1 MPPGHKRF
9 GIFLAPFHRPD
20 QNPTLALERDIELLQ
35 WLDTLGFDEAWIG
48 EHHSAGWET
57 IASPEIFIATV
68 AERTR
73 HIALGTG
80 VVSLPYHHPLMVANR
95 MVLLDHLTRGR
106 VMLGVG
112 PGALIS
118 DAYML
123 GIDPTRQ
130 REMMEESL
138 GIIMRLFSETEPFT
152 YESDWFQLHDAVLHL
167 RPYQRPHMPIA
178 VAGVQSPAGPQL
190 AGKYGVS
197 LLSISVPRQ
206 DFGVVT
212 LKEIWAIAEE
222 SAAEASQTMSR
233 DDWRLTVPVHL
244 ADSTEEALRDARMG
258 ASGWLLDYF
267 HQTLGNKVPD
277 CEPEAIIDTM
287 VANGTWIVGSPD
299 DCIQRIEKLEELSGG
314 FGGLLIQAAEWT
326 SREKMLHSY
335 ELLARY
341 VMPHFQGSL
350 VNLQRSQDWSSR
362 HTGELQE
369 MRRQAIERARLS
381 HQQRQ
386 ETASRR

>member
-20 QNPTLALERDIELLQ
+20 ENPTLALERDIELLQ

-57 IASPEIFIATV
+57 VASPEIFIATV

-80 VVSLPYHHPLMVANR
+80 VASLPYHHPLMVANR

-112 PGALIS
+112 PGALVS
-118 DAYML
+118 DAHML

-130 REMMEESL
+130 REMMDESL

-178 VAGVQSPAGPQL
+178 VAAIQSPAGPQL
-190 AGKYGVS
+190 AGKYGAGLLMGIMS
-197 LLSISVPRQ
+197 LPGQ
-206 DFGVVT
+206 EFGPIT

-222 SAAEASQTMSR
+222 SAAKAGRTVSR
-233 DDWRLTVPVHL
+233 DEWRLSIPVYL
-244 ADSTEEALRDARMG
+244 ADSTEEALRDARIG
-258 ASGWLLDYF
+258 ASRWVLEYF
-267 HQTLGNKVPD
+267 HQTLGNPAPD

-287 VANGTWIVGSPD
+287 VANGNWIVGSPD
-299 DCIQRIEKLEELSGG
+299 DCIRRMEELEELSGG
-314 FGGLLIQAAEWT
+314 YGGLLVMAAEWT

-350 VNLQRSQDWSSR
+350 VNLKRSQDWSHH

-369 MRRQAIERARLS
+369 MRRQAIEKARLS
-381 HQQRQ
+381 HQQH
-386 ETASRR
+386 